1 VVRFRPRA
9 ARQEGAPVRSG
20 GDHHQQRVT
29 SFWKFQMPS
38 DRAVLQMH
46 FCQHCCQSACASPK
60 YAPNWAILISD
71 SAHFENILITVVI
84 SKNSY
89 D

>member
-1 VVRFRPRA
+1 
-9 ARQEGAPVRSG
+9 
-20 GDHHQQRVT
+20 
-29 SFWKFQMPS
+29 MPS
-38 DRAVLQMH
+38 DRADLRTH
-46 FCQHCCQSACASPK
+46 FCQHCCHSACASPK

-71 SAHFENILITVVI
+71 SAHFENILITVVM